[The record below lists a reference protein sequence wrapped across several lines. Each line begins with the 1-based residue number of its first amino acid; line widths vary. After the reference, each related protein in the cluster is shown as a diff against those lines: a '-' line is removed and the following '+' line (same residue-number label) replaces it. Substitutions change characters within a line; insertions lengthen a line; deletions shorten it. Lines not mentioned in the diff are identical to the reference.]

1 MNTMTDD
8 QILANFSMIVSENP
22 GDPRFARL
30 GDVHLHKGDL
40 RKALEVL
47 TAGVGANPTY
57 STGQQILARALL
69 KAGYLKEAMERFE
82 IVLRI
87 DPGNTAAMWE
97 IAKIYFK
104 QGRTADGIE
113 MLRGLLTLDPFDEKT
128 KRELRN
134 LNVELPE
141 ENVPPVPEPE
151 ETVASSAAETLP
163 GQPMGIETLSEP
175 KPPTG
180 SEIDSVER
188 ELEELLKMD
197 ISGMEGEIEPDIM
210 SGKIEEGELL
220 TPESSFEPGE
230 EMGRIEEI
238 EGIEAKQEFEV
249 PNAEE
254 IARTAEASLESAVSS
269 IEENMPTFDLGSFQA
284 EQEAVAEPEPVAPEA
299 KMGSL
304 DIGLT
309 AFEMEEPPEIETP
322 SPSVEPEPLVEPKH
336 PEPEPEPDISDGL
349 EDVFDFSPPEKD
361 EANVALQEAP
371 SENEVETADET
382 ASEDLEEMDVFDFSP
397 PEKPKSDTTSP
408 PNMADILKPLEVEDK
423 SDVEAETEDMPTF
436 DMNESSNDA
445 EDVGEEESLPGIGGY
460 EFTESYEKTPEPA
473 SDDEVFEFRR
483 EFQPIDETLE
493 VDGFIGKSEFTPPD
507 EDSEGPILNDLEFV
521 DELEGVAPREEA
533 EDAVVEEPQ
542 ADEET
547 EEEADEEPEM
557 LTVTMA
563 EIYAGQG
570 ELKRAISVYKSILKK
585 TTDENERDR
594 IEKRIEHL
602 SQILASG
609 LNADSS

>member
-113 MLRGLLTLDPFDEKT
+113 MLRSLLTLDPFDEKA

-197 ISGMEGEIEPDIM
+197 ISGMEGEAEPDIM

-284 EQEAVAEPEPVAPEA
+284 EPEAVAEPEPVAPEA
-299 KMGSL
+299 KMGGL

-322 SPSVEPEPLVEPKH
+322 SPSVEPKH

-349 EDVFDFSPPEKD
+349 EDVFDFSPPEK
-361 EANVALQEAP
+361 AP

-408 PNMADILKPLEVEDK
+408 PNMADILKPLEVEDKSDEEK

-570 ELKRAISVYKSILKK
+570 ELKRAISVYKSI
-585 TTDENERDR
+585 
-594 IEKRIEHL
+594 
-602 SQILASG
+602 
-609 LNADSS
+609 